1 MLGSVWGGSRA
12 GGAGSPARAA
22 RVGAGCDDGRMW
34 ELAHRTRAESASTVV
49 RSRAATSAEAIA
61 EVRAVIPEDHLIL
74 YMLRLDGDPRSAL
87 LPYRARGCLTV
98 GREAD
103 HSAQRGQHGHQQAD
117 VEQRRDDPSDD
128 PVAVVGPEGGD
139 QEAESD
145 LEGA

>member
-1 MLGSVWGGSRA
+1 
-12 GGAGSPARAA
+12 
-22 RVGAGCDDGRMW
+22 MW

-61 EVRAVIPEDHLIL
+61 EVRAVIPEDHVIL
-74 YMLRLDGDPRSAL
+74 YMLRLDGGPRSAL
-87 LPYRARGCLTV
+87 LPCRAVGCLAV

-103 HSAQRGQHGHQQAD
+103 DFAQRGQQGHQQAD

-128 PVAVVGPEGGD
+128 PVAIVGPEGGD